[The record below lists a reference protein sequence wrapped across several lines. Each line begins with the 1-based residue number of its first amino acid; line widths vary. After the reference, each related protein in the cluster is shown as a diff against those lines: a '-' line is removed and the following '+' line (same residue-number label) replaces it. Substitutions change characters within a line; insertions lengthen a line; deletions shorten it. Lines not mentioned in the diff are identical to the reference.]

1 MNSTSEAADAPEPVQ
16 KPKKQISAQR
26 RIITWIF
33 IAILLGVVLLEWR
46 AKTSQATTFENLN
59 SAMEEAGNVGEISFE
74 EFQTIK
80 QGSPSEEL
88 DDSGALLRLFHYRW
102 NGPFKVYHL
111 RLLVNDEDQVIAYD
125 TSGEGEE
132 VGGIVR
138 LSKKKMAEFVKQQRN
153 EIQGQP
159 DEKKSAEKKQTEPT
173 KEESGDATKK

>member
-1 MNSTSEAADAPEPVQ
+1 MNSTSEAADAPEPAQ

-74 EFQTIK
+74 QFQTIK

-111 RLLVNDEDQVIAYD
+111 RLLVNDEEQVIAYD

-138 LSKKKMAEFVKQQRN
+138 LSKKKLAEFVKQQQN
-153 EIQGQP
+153 ENQAQP
-159 DEKKSAEKKQTEPT
+159 GEKDSGEKNQTEPT